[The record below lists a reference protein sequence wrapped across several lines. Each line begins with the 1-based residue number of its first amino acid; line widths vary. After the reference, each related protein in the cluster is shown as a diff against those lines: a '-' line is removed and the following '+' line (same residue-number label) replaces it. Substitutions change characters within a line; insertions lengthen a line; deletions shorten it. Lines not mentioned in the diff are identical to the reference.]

1 MRPGLTAKLFLA
13 MLAVAVFAVLAMGI
27 AARVSFDRGFFGY
40 LSEQETGRM
49 QSVASSL
56 AAAYRE
62 HGSWQFLRDNPRA
75 WFEVMR
81 PSDFSGGP
89 MPRGFGHPPP
99 GAPDLPPP
107 DGPAG
112 PPPLDDRQQPPP
124 GNPGLP
130 PPANG
135 DRPPPGNAGPPPPG
149 AHAGAPLSVSD
160 LTVTGANV
168 RFTLLDAQGQYL
180 FGNPTPATGP
190 HSLKQSIVV
199 DGKTVG
205 MLTMLSFREMTET
218 GDLRFQEGQYRASW
232 IIGAAALLIA
242 ALLAIWLARTL
253 LTPVHRITKATNA
266 LAKGD
271 YGTRVITQ
279 SRDELGQLARDFN
292 QLAVAL
298 ERNEY
303 MRREFVADVSHEL
316 RTPLSIIRG
325 ELEALEDGVRKLD
338 RAAVKSLQAE
348 VGTLNKLIDDLYQLS
363 LADIGTM
370 VYRKVDV
377 DLSKL
382 IETTA
387 EAFQERLRKADIALE
402 LHLPAQSITVLAD
415 ESRLQQVFINLI
427 ENSVRYTHAGGRLR
441 IQCKTTQ
448 DGVNIDLMDSSPGVD
463 EKNLPRLFERFYRVE
478 MSRNRASGGAGLGL
492 AICRAIVEAHGGT
505 IEAKPSPLGGL
516 WVTVHLP
523 AGNA

>member
-1 MRPGLTAKLFLA
+1 
-13 MLAVAVFAVLAMGI
+13 
-27 AARVSFDRGFFGY
+27 
-40 LSEQETGRM
+40 
-49 QSVASSL
+49 
-56 AAAYRE
+56 
-62 HGSWQFLRDNPRA
+62 
-75 WFEVMR
+75 
-81 PSDFSGGP
+81 
-89 MPRGFGHPPP
+89 
-99 GAPDLPPP
+99 
-107 DGPAG
+107 
-112 PPPLDDRQQPPP
+112 
-124 GNPGLP
+124 
-130 PPANG
+130 
-135 DRPPPGNAGPPPPG
+135 
-149 AHAGAPLSVSD
+149 
-160 LTVTGANV
+160 
-168 RFTLLDAQGQYL
+168 
-180 FGNPTPATGP
+180 
-190 HSLKQSIVV
+190 
-199 DGKTVG
+199 
-205 MLTMLSFREMTET
+205 
-218 GDLRFQEGQYRASW
+218 
-232 IIGAAALLIA
+232 
-242 ALLAIWLARTL
+242 
-253 LTPVHRITKATNA
+253 
-266 LAKGD
+266 
-271 YGTRVITQ
+271 
-279 SRDELGQLARDFN
+279 
-292 QLAVAL
+292 
-298 ERNEY
+298 
-303 MRREFVADVSHEL
+303 L